1 MLDPASIATAVSLS
15 TAAFNNIKKAFAMG
29 RDIEQMGGD
38 LSRWMNAS
46 SDIEQ
51 AVKSNKPENVPLYRK
66 MLSGDSIEEAA
77 MKSLVAKKTVEKQRY
92 ELQQYVKFKFGVKAW
107 DDLLKMEGSIRKKRQ
122 ELIYKRQELKQKI
135 IEGLFVILLICSI
148 IGLIFFAIWLKKQQD
163 V

>member
-38 LSRWMNAS
+38 LSRWMSAS
-46 SDIEQ
+46 SDIDQ
-51 AVKSNKPENVPLYRK
+51 AVKSTKQPPIYRK
-66 MLSGDSIEEAA
+66 ILSGDSVEEAA
-77 MKSLVAKKTVEKQRY
+77 MKSLVEKKTIEKQRY
-92 ELQQYVKFKFGVKAW
+92 ELQQYVKIKFGVKSW
-107 DDLLKMEGSIRKKRQ
+107 EQLLKTEGLIRKQRQ
-122 ELIYKRQELKQKI
+122 EFIYKRQELKQKI

>member
-29 RDIEQMGGD
+29 RDIEQMSGD

-51 AVKSNKPENVPLYRK
+51 AVKTCKNPPFYKK
-66 MLSGDSIEEAA
+66 MLSGDSVEEAA
-77 MKSLVAKKTVEKQRY
+77 MKSLVAQKTLEKQRY
-92 ELQQYVKFKFGVKAW
+92 ELQQYVKFKFGVKSW
-107 DDLLKMEGSIRKKRQ
+107 EQLLKTEGLIRKKRQ

>member
-29 RDIEQMGGD
+29 RDIEQMSGD

-51 AVKSNKPENVPLYRK
+51 AVKTCKNPPFYKK
-66 MLSGDSIEEAA
+66 MLSGDSVEEAA
-77 MKSLVAKKTVEKQRY
+77 MKSLVAQKTLEKQRY
-92 ELQQYVKFKFGVKAW
+92 ELQQYVKFKFGVKSW
-107 DDLLKMEGSIRKKRQ
+107 DQLLKTEGLIRKQRQ
-122 ELIYKRQELKQKI
+122 EFIYKRQELKQKI
-135 IEGLFVILLICSI
+135 IEGLFVILLVCSI
-148 IGLIFFAIWLKKQQD
+148 VGLIFFAIWLKKQQD

>member
-29 RDIEQMGGD
+29 RDIEQMSGD

-51 AVKSNKPENVPLYRK
+51 AVKTCKNPPFYKK
-66 MLSGDSIEEAA
+66 MLSGDSVEEAA
-77 MKSLVAKKTVEKQRY
+77 MKSLVAQKTLEKQRY
-92 ELQQYVKFKFGVKAW
+92 ELQQYVKFKFGVKSW
-107 DDLLKMEGSIRKKRQ
+107 EQLLKTEGLIRKQRQ
-122 ELIYKRQELKQKI
+122 EFIYKRQELKQKI

-163 V
+163 GN

>member
-38 LSRWMNAS
+38 LSRWMSAS
-46 SDIEQ
+46 SDIDQ
-51 AVKSNKPENVPLYRK
+51 AVKSTKQPPIYRK
-66 MLSGDSIEEAA
+66 ILSGDSVEEAA
-77 MKSLVAKKTVEKQRY
+77 MKSLVAKKTIEKQRY
-92 ELQQYVKFKFGVKAW
+92 ELQQYVKFKFGVKSW
-107 DDLLKMEGSIRKKRQ
+107 EQLLKTEGLIRKQRQ

-135 IEGLFVILLICSI
+135 IEGLFVILLVCSI
-148 IGLIFFAIWLKKQQD
+148 VGLIFFAIWLKKQQD

>member
-29 RDIEQMGGD
+29 RDIEQMSGD

-51 AVKSNKPENVPLYRK
+51 AVKTCKNPPFYKK
-66 MLSGDSIEEAA
+66 MLSGDSVEEAA
-77 MKSLVAKKTVEKQRY
+77 MKSLVAQKTLEKQRY
-92 ELQQYVKFKFGVKAW
+92 ELQQYVKFKFGVKSW
-107 DDLLKMEGSIRKKRQ
+107 EQLLKTEGLIRKQRQ
-122 ELIYKRQELKQKI
+122 EFIYKRQELKQRI
-135 IEGLFVILLICSI
+135 IESIFVILLICSI

-163 V
+163 GN